1 MEPADQIP
9 RSRNRPPQNQNQ
21 PPTLNDNSFVISD
34 YIQGC
39 DGDFLK
45 QKIIKITNDVDLIGN
60 GGLEMIGQQF
70 VRMRDIRWG
79 KARHPRYRG
88 WASPIYRDMNLAT
101 FVRSR
106 DRLRFFAA
114 VTKSWRRRL
123 NEATKRFAREYLGI
137 RGFVSVS
144 AKHWALF
151 CWLYALVERQWRRL
165 PMITSGFGGFVGNGA
180 RSFKHTL
187 PEPRNAKEKTP
198 KNVDWKPTRLESTC
212 DGEHCSLVQLLRSFL
227 EILRIP

>member
-21 PPTLNDNSFVISD
+21 PPTLNENNFVISD

-45 QKIIKITNDVDLIGN
+45 QKIIKITSDVDLIGN

-79 KARHPRYRG
+79 KARHPRHGG

-106 DRLRFFAA
+106 DRLCFFAA
-114 VTKSWRRRL
+114 VTKSRRRRL
-123 NEATKRFAREYLGI
+123 DEATRLVARKYLGI

-151 CWLYALVERQWRRL
+151 CWLYALVDRQWRRL
-165 PMITSGFGGFVGNGA
+165 PMITSGFGGFVGNEA
-180 RSFKHTL
+180 RSFKSTL
-187 PEPRNAKEKTP
+187 PEPRNEKEKRLKTLTE
-198 KNVDWKPTRLESTC
+198 KSARLE
-212 DGEHCSLVQLLRSFL
+212 LRRRTL
-227 EILRIP
+227 

>member
-21 PPTLNDNSFVISD
+21 PPALNDNNFVISD

-45 QKIIKITNDVDLIGN
+45 QKIIKITNDVDLISN

-79 KARHPRYRG
+79 KARHPRHGG
-88 WASPIYRDMNLAT
+88 WASQIYWDMNLVI

-123 NEATKRFAREYLGI
+123 DEACRPRIFGSMRLCQRQCETLGA
-137 RGFVSVS
+137 V
-144 AKHWALF
+144 L
-151 CWLYALVERQWRRL
+151 LVVR
-165 PMITSGFGGFVGNGA
+165 VG
-180 RSFKHTL
+180 RSTMTMVTDD
-187 PEPRNAKEKTP
+187 N
-198 KNVDWKPTRLESTC
+198 
-212 DGEHCSLVQLLRSFL
+212 
-227 EILRIP
+227 